1 MTTEWLYNIGMW
13 FVENKDKIVTVVIS
27 GQALT
32 FVAGLIAIIRQF
44 KSIRNNTHVTDK
56 LNQSLNATN
65 DMSSSVVNLGDA
77 TAALAN
83 AQMALTGELTDIK
96 DKTAESLAIIVDKV
110 NTMLEVQSIV
120 YSTIKDDDMRKTV
133 NTLLNNS
140 RYSEINLK
148 DQFQQQLDSL
158 KNQVDKQLTAVTNT
172 VDDAVKQAKIVNN
185 ITPVKPTVTTRY

>member
-32 FVAGLIAIIRQF
+32 FAAGLVAIVRQF
-44 KSIRNNTHVTDK
+44 KSVRNNTTVAGT
-56 LNQSLNATN
+56 LNKSLTATN
-65 DMSSSVVNLGDA
+65 EMSASVVSLGEA
-77 TAALAN
+77 TSALAT

-96 DKTAESLAIIVDKV
+96 NKTAESLAIIVDKV